1 VSCLLAISYHFSPF
15 LPVLTAIG
23 YPLLIQNDTVKA
35 VAEKLGATP
44 AQVLVAWCTKR
55 GYSVIPKSVKEA
67 RIIENFKEVELS
79 DEDYEKVSSIGHN
92 NRIRFVSLHN
102 GEQNKRLTLRFYF
115 QIQHSIPLQALNV
128 GYLHL

>member
-1 VSCLLAISYHFSPF
+1 
-15 LPVLTAIG
+15 
-23 YPLLIQNDTVKA
+23 

-79 DEDYEKVSSIGHN
+79 DEDYETVSSIGHN
-92 NRIRFVSLHN
+92 NRIRFVALLY
-102 GEQNKRLTLRFYF
+102 GEWTR
-115 QIQHSIPLQALNV
+115 
-128 GYLHL
+128 G